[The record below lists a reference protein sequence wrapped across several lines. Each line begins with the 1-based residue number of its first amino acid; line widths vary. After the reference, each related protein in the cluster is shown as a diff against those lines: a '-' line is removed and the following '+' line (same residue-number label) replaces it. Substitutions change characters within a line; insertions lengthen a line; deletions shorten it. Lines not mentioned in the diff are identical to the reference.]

1 MVFPPPPVALLTFR
15 DRRKLYIYF
24 IAPQRVD
31 FVALVKDLF
40 KIYKTRLW
48 LHNSTASHV
57 TSHPN
62 FLQSQTSPPQQ
73 HQHPQQQQE
82 THDYHPPYLQPQYDY
97 YRTQPRQSPGQ
108 QHYLPMQHQPLF
120 NPNYYSPQQHYY
132 SPPTRTYAPPQMSYQ
147 SAGPP
152 PPGHW

>member
-1 MVFPPPPVALLTFR
+1 MVFPSYFFSLTVR

-40 KIYKTRLW
+40 KIYKTRIW

-57 TSHPN
+57 TSQPN
-62 FLQSQTSPPQQ
+62 FLTSQTTQQ
-73 HQHPQQQQE
+73 DNS
-82 THDYHPPYLQPQYDY
+82 DYHPPHLQPQYDY
-97 YRTQPRQSPGQ
+97 YRNQPRQSPAQ
-108 QHYLPMQHQPLF
+108 QQYLPMQHQQPIF
-120 NPNYYSPQQHYY
+120 HPTYYSPQQQYY
-132 SPPTRTYAPPQMSYQ
+132 SPTTRTYAPPQMPFQ
-147 SAGPP
+147 SAGSP